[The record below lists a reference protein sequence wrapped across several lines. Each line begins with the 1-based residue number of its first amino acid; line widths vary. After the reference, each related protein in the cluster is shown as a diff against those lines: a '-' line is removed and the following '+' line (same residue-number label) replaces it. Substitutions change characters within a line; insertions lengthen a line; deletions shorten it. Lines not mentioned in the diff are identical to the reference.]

1 MKKINY
7 AYAAIALFTII
18 IMIIAVV
25 VAFSL
30 GERENDATETAKGNA
45 RSNYNVLFLGK
56 DDAAG
61 LSDVIMLASFNTQS
75 GDVSILQIPRDTY
88 FNYTDGSYKK
98 INGAPRAITNAEFSA
113 ELSKALNIDV
123 DYYFEIKLSTVKKI
137 VDAISGVEIDV
148 PMNMDYDD
156 PSQGL
161 SIHLKEGKNL
171 LSGEDAIKFIRFRSG
186 YLTGDIG
193 RLDAQKLFLNAF
205 VKRIGEQKNPIT
217 LLNIF
222 KLIFSES
229 STNITEQELVS
240 IGMKSSKPKGGKV
253 YYVTAPGE
261 AVQSEESGAWYYVL
275 SRSAM
280 QELMISHFG
289 ASGEKTFDNEYKFV
303 DKRVKSF
310 YDIYNKHCPYKL
322 YSADEIENNQI
333 NIN

>member
-7 AYAAIALFTII
+7 AGAAVALFTII
-18 IMIIAVV
+18 VMIIAVII
-25 VAFSL
+25 AFSF
-30 GERENDATETAKGNA
+30 GEKDSDAAETTKGNA

-98 INGAPRAITNAEFSA
+98 INGAPRVLTNAGLST
-113 ELSKALNIDV
+113 ELSKALNIDI

-137 VDAISGVEIDV
+137 VDAISGVEIDI
-148 PMNMDYDD
+148 PMDMDYDD
-156 PSQGL
+156 PAQGL
-161 SIHLKEGKNL
+161 SIHLKKGKNL

-205 VKRIGEQKNPIT
+205 AKRIGEQKNPVT

-222 KLIFSES
+222 KLLLSES
-229 STNITEQELVS
+229 STNITEQELIS
-240 IGMKSSKPKGGKV
+240 IGMKSSKPKGGRV
-253 YYVTAPGE
+253 YYVTAPGD
-261 AVQSEESGAWYYVL
+261 AVQSDESGAWYYIL

-280 QELMISHFG
+280 QELMIGHFG
-289 ASGEKTFDNEYKFV
+289 ASSEKTFDNEYKFV

-310 YDIYNKHCPYKL
+310 YDIYNKHYTYKL